1 MRMQEKKF
9 SFRINRLGGGLT
21 VLYKSLILM
30 ENFFS
35 NEINGLAGVL
45 QAVDEVL
52 IKSMTYSEKFMWW
65 LKFAG

>member
-1 MRMQEKKF
+1 MQEKKF
-9 SFRINRLGGGLT
+9 SFRINGLGGGLT
-21 VLYKSLILM
+21 VLYKSLILG

-52 IKSMTYSEKFMWW
+52 VKSMTYAWKFMWW